1 MNNTSEVSQG
11 SPYARVRKRL
21 LRNKLAVTGMIAI
34 GFLFTI
40 ALLAYL
46 IMPDAT
52 PYANEGSPE
61 ISRKPPGYQTTVLKI
76 RKQAEV
82 KKRNFIS
89 RMIYGQESNYEIVPI
104 EHYKIKGEQV
114 IAVSKEAKDTL
125 SFNLADIVL
134 TSASTLEKPLTA
146 KDIQHLFL
154 RNNIEQR
161 TYILGTDRAGR
172 DMLSRLIYGA
182 RISLGIG
189 FVAVLIALM
198 IGINLGALAG
208 FFGGKIDVLISW
220 LMTVVWSVPGIILVI
235 AISLAL
241 QNKGVWTAFVAVG
254 LTSWVDTARLVR
266 GQVLSLKEKN
276 FTEAAYALG
285 FSRRRVIFKH
295 ILPNTVGPVI
305 VSATAGFASAILIEA
320 GLSFLGLGVQPPV
333 PSWGMMV
340 NEGFR
345 AVGSRETVYLLLFP
359 SICISG
365 TVFAFNLLG
374 NGLRDAFDPKND
386 II

>member
-1 MNNTSEVSQG
+1 MNGAPS

-21 LRNKLAVTGMIAI
+21 FRNKLAVAGMAFLA
-34 GFLFTI
+34 FLFFV

-61 ISRKPPGYQTTVLKI
+61 ISRKPPGYQTTILKV
-76 RKQAEV
+76 RKQSEV
-82 KKRNFIS
+82 EERSFLS
-89 RMIYGQESNYEIVPI
+89 RMVYGQESRYEIIPV
-104 EHYKIKGEQV
+104 EHYEVRGEQV
-114 IAVSKEAKDTL
+114 VAVTKEAKDTL
-125 SFNLADIVL
+125 SLKLAEIVL
-134 TSASTLEKPLTA
+134 TNAAPTEKQKNNDELRR
-146 KDIQHLFL
+146 LFL

-161 TYILGTDRAGR
+161 TYLLGTDRAGR

-189 FVAVLIALM
+189 FVAVLIALT

-208 FFGGKIDVLISW
+208 FFGGKVDAFISW
-220 LMTVVWSVPGIILVI
+220 LMTVVWSVPSIILVI

-295 ILPNTVGPVI
+295 ILPNTAGPVI

-345 AVGSRETVYLLLFP
+345 AVGSRETVYLLLLP

-386 II
+386 SI